1 MTQRNATGIEYAH
14 YTYNYSRGPQ
24 AQPRRTVHTM
34 VLYTFCLAFYSCA
47 GLATIRVR
55 LEYGLQL

>member
-34 VLYTFCLAFYSCA
+34 VHILFS
-47 GLATIRVR
+47 V
-55 LEYGLQL
+55 LQLCGLGDN